1 LRRRCRTAPQ
11 GGDKTHG
18 TQPGDRTWA
27 AKVLLDLVAKSE
39 LSARLLLR
47 SDAVKIVGNEVDG
60 QRQEIDA
67 WKELSVSSDV

>member
-1 LRRRCRTAPQ
+1 M
-11 GGDKTHG
+11 
-18 TQPGDRTWA
+18 
-27 AKVLLDLVAKSE
+27 LLDLVAKSE